1 MDKVNDD
8 LSPLVR
14 TPGQDS
20 ELNKLLDLL
29 DKLTVVYNAKKD
41 ASKNF
46 IDPSIPGE
54 KHTLITTTLSF
65 THGSLTADDILV
77 HTVSN
82 SAHKWFLE

>member
-1 MDKVNDD
+1 MGAVSNE

-14 TPGQDS
+14 APGQDS

-41 ASKNF
+41 ASKTF

-54 KHTLITTTLSF
+54 KHTLSSVCWNETCRKQTPL
-65 THGSLTADDILV
+65 
-77 HTVSN
+77 
-82 SAHKWFLE
+82 